1 MNLTFQLIDPAG
13 EALLLVHTPVPR
25 EAYADL
31 TRRLLAI
38 RELAPRQVAFLTAPT
53 QGGVV
58 RVQAA
63 AAVCG
68 GEVLRQAAFA
78 FAVAREIHR
87 ERKVPVEGDGW
98 PEALPAQVNPLT
110 GQATLDFPLPQVQPG
125 EGERGDRLLFPGVA
139 WALQKGGA
147 LPSEAALAPALQ
159 ALAQET
165 ERPAAGL
172 LVWDFRAQS
181 LETALW
187 TAQDAALTHP
197 RRCAAG
203 GAAAAA
209 WQALRSRE
217 GRQTWPLRQPGG
229 PLEVTTVTQGRQLKR
244 LSVAGPVDLGPVYTV
259 EF

>member
-1 MNLTFQLIDPAG
+1 MKLSFQMIDPGG
-13 EALLLVHTPVPR
+13 EGLLLVLTPVPR
-25 EAYADL
+25 EEYAPL

-38 RELAPRQVAFLTAPT
+38 RELSPRQAAFLAAPA
-53 QGGVV
+53 QGGVA
-58 RVQAA
+58 RVECAA
-63 AAVCG
+63 GGCG
-68 GEVLRQAAFA
+68 GETLRQAAFA
-78 FAVAREIHR
+78 YAVQAGIRR
-87 ERKVPVEGDGW
+87 ERKVPLEGAGW
-98 PEALPAQVNPLT
+98 PEPLAVHVNPLT

-125 EGERGDRLLFPGVA
+125 QGEQGDRLLFPGVA

>member
-1 MNLTFQLIDPAG
+1 M
-13 EALLLVHTPVPR
+13 
-25 EAYADL
+25 
-31 TRRLLAI
+31 
-38 RELAPRQVAFLTAPT
+38 
-53 QGGVV
+53 
-58 RVQAA
+58 
-63 AAVCG
+63 
-68 GEVLRQAAFA
+68 
-78 FAVAREIHR
+78 
-87 ERKVPVEGDGW
+87 
-98 PEALPAQVNPLT
+98 
-110 GQATLDFPLPQVQPG
+110 QPG
-125 EGERGDRLLFPGVA
+125 QGERGDRLLFPGVA

-172 LVWDFRAQS
+172 LVWDFRAHT

-244 LSVAGPVDLGPVYTV
+244 LSVAGGVDLGPVYTV

>member
-1 MNLTFQLIDPAG
+1 M
-13 EALLLVHTPVPR
+13 
-25 EAYADL
+25 
-31 TRRLLAI
+31 
-38 RELAPRQVAFLTAPT
+38 
-53 QGGVV
+53 
-58 RVQAA
+58 
-63 AAVCG
+63 
-68 GEVLRQAAFA
+68 
-78 FAVAREIHR
+78 AREIRR

-98 PEALPAQVNPLT
+98 PEPLPAQVNPLT

-125 EGERGDRLLFPGVA
+125 QGERGDRLLFPGVA
-139 WALQKGGA
+139 WALQKGGV
-147 LPSEAALAPALQ
+147 LPSEAALTPALQ

-172 LVWDFRAQS
+172 LVWDFRAQT

-217 GRQTWPLRQPGG
+217 GRQTWPIRQPGG